1 MSDKSLISLQS
12 VASENRYSMK
22 IIRAFWEVVCQAA
35 FNVMM
40 HLENHCC
47 LSLHI
52 HRSIASKH
60 HDPEGMV
67 ENGVNQLPPTCYI
80 TGATILSQS
89 ISRFVCHSF
98 SGGRD
103 RKWRGAVGE
112 QGRGRGR
119 GWWGG
124 THQTAVYPAFFLI
137 LCQKKGYFCPPR
149 KVRD

>member
-47 LSLHI
+47 LSLYI

-67 ENGVNQLPPTCYI
+67 ENGSELTAADMLHYRRHNSIAVNFTFC
-80 TGATILSQS
+80 LS
-89 ISRFVCHSF
+89 FF
-98 SGGRD
+98 F
-103 RKWRGAVGE
+103 RG
-112 QGRGRGR
+112 
-119 GWWGG
+119 
-124 THQTAVYPAFFLI
+124 
-137 LCQKKGYFCPPR
+137 KG
-149 KVRD
+149 